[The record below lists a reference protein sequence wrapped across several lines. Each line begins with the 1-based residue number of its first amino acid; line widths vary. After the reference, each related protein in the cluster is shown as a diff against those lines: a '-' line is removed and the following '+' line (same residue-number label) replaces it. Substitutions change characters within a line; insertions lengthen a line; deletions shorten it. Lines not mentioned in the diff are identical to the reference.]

1 MTDHAN
7 SNRLAISFLNCK
19 VYKTLHS
26 LHLLRARGTMNGT
39 AFGSTLILT
48 HTPAFR
54 KGTSALNPHH
64 LPSTIHMCK
73 CPTIRALSSEEI
85 PPNAL
90 RRKHDPNWRGGF
102 SLGVDLGMSRTGLA
116 LSKGFSIRPLTVLEL
131 RGQKLELRLIE
142 IAERQEV
149 DEFIIG
155 LPKSCDGKE
164 TQQSNKVRSVA
175 GRFAVRAAESI
186 SNPCSK
192 GAPKCALRRKAHLR
206 CLRQLEVRCGRKGTF
221 EVLEAC
227 SLGLGVRCTP
237 HRYFSLSGHE
247 IELVL
252 PKQLELQEKLRIG
265 PPTDVD
271 FLIDEFDVIKVLK
284 SGCGRRIGGGDL
296 VAVAG
301 CKGCSITVVKVVPIE

>member
-7 SNRLAISFLNCK
+7 SNRLAIPFLNCK
-19 VYKTLHS
+19 IYKTLHS
-26 LHLLRARGTMNGT
+26 LHLLRAKGTMNGT

-48 HTPAFR
+48 HAPAFR
-54 KGTSALNPHH
+54 KGTSALNTHH
-64 LPSTIHMCK
+64 LPSTIQMCK

-90 RRKHDPNWRGGF
+90 RRKRDPTWRGGF

-116 LSKGFSIRPLTVLEL
+116 VSKGFSIRPLTVLEL

-175 GRFAVRAAESI
+175 GRFAVRAAES
-186 SNPCSK
+186 
-192 GAPKCALRRKAHLR
+192 GLRRCRHWLYICRTEHGTSTEAMNLMIDRGISKSA
-206 CLRQLEVRCGRKGTF
+206 RQGRIDAYAAMM
-221 EVLEAC
+221 VLE
-227 SLGLGVRCTP
+227 
-237 HRYFSLSGHE
+237 RYFSCSGHE

-271 FLIDEFDVIKVLK
+271 FLIDEFD
-284 SGCGRRIGGGDL
+284 GF
-296 VAVAG
+296 
-301 CKGCSITVVKVVPIE
+301 KG

>member
-1 MTDHAN
+1 MA
-7 SNRLAISFLNCK
+7 
-19 VYKTLHS
+19 
-26 LHLLRARGTMNGT
+26 LHLGVPL
-39 AFGSTLILT
+39 SSLT
-48 HTPAFR
+48 HPALR

-90 RRKHDPNWRGGF
+90 RRKCDPNWRGGF
-102 SLGVDLGMSRTGLA
+102 SLG
-116 LSKGFSIRPLTVLEL
+116 VLEL

-164 TQQSNKVRSVA
+164 TQQSNKVCSVA
-175 GRFAVRAAESI
+175 GRFAVRAAERGWRVYLQDEHGTSTEAMNLMIDRGI
-186 SNPCSK
+186 SKS
-192 GAPKCALRRKAHLR
+192 A
-206 CLRQLEVRCGRKGTF
+206 RQGRIDAYAAMM
-221 EVLEAC
+221 VLE
-227 SLGLGVRCTP
+227 
-237 HRYFSLSGHE
+237 RYFSLSGHE

-252 PKQLELQEKLRIG
+252 PKKLELQEKLRIS

-271 FLIDEFDVIKVLK
+271 FLIDEFD
-284 SGCGRRIGGGDL
+284 G
-296 VAVAG
+296 
-301 CKGCSITVVKVVPIE
+301 